1 MNLSIPDSAIPSA
14 DWLWGGAVLVAGWML
29 KKWLDGRYER
39 LKAEKTEGQKIEEID
54 TLAGKI
60 LATEKFKNAA
70 DHEAEATLRSDK
82 FWDKVEEIV
91 DRSKAVE
98 EVLNRQ
104 IEHKM
109 ISQKTAFQIMITES
123 VRGSFDTLQKSL
135 GDSQALLLTEIREF
149 RKEFGEKLETAT
161 ERIESIDKD
170 LQVHKAKEAK

>member
-70 DHEAEATLRSDK
+70 DHEARGDLALDK

-104 IEHKM
+104 IGHKM
-109 ISQKTAFQIMITES
+109 ISQKTAFRS
-123 VRGSFDTLQKSL
+123 
-135 GDSQALLLTEIREF
+135 
-149 RKEFGEKLETAT
+149 
-161 ERIESIDKD
+161 
-170 LQVHKAKEAK
+170 